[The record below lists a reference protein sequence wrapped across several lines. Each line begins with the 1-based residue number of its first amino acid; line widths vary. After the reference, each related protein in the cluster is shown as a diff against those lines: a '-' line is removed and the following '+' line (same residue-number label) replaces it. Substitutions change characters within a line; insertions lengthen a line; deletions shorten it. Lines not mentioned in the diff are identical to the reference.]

1 MMDCSPNP
9 LLPELDTTKTAGRA
23 ITDVDDD
30 VDDEGSSEESSLE
43 EDNEAQDEDIDSNSL
58 EDEVDPESDGE
69 KAKRIWSV
77 CKIWD
82 HYKGRLQNDVTHFAF
97 LCAVHQK
104 IHEHSRNP
112 NNCDPEDRE
121 AVERIMGKLILQKF
135 HERKKDRDKTL
146 EELIHA
152 FWEEMDDFHNHVQ
165 YFNKP
170 HI

>member
-9 LLPELDTTKTAGRA
+9 LLPELDSTKTTGQA
-23 ITDVDDD
+23 ITNVDDD
-30 VDDEGSSEESSLE
+30 SDDEGSSEESSLE
-43 EDNEAQDEDIDSNSL
+43 EDNEVQDEDIDSNSL
-58 EDEVDPESDGE
+58 DDEVDPEPDDE
-69 KAKRIWSV
+69 KAKCIWSV

-82 HYKGRLQNDVTHFAF
+82 HHKGLLQNDVTRVAS
-97 LCAVHQK
+97 LCAVHPK
-104 IHEHSRNP
+104 IREHSRNP

-121 AVERIMGKLILQKF
+121 AVERIIGKLILPKF
-135 HERKKDRDKTL
+135 HERKEDRDKKL
-146 EELIHA
+146 AELIHT